1 MVCKWVADL
10 SPRILIS
17 SWYISACTAIT
28 RPKLQIPNLFMLQ
41 HNTKQHKDAVRLS
54 RWEADYRCV
63 KEAMITVHV
72 HLRGRA
78 FSSVAGAWHCQTSS
92 LGCLT
97 GARVWSFF
105 FVNFIRDIG
114 QDITPYDPTRCPLLT
129 GMTLAFCLRA
139 TVDKYLLLPCGLL
152 GQLSRGTE
160 PLIADDD
167 WINNWD
173 HLHPW
178 QYHREVIPW
187 GDVHSYGCWDQF
199 ELDKYIFKRG
209 FVIQPISEAGLLFLV
224 LIVLKTWTFGWPIH
238 VQNINLAFPPPPY
251 AKRSKINLCEPT
263 SRVLFITFE

>member
-1 MVCKWVADL
+1 M
-10 SPRILIS
+10 
-17 SWYISACTAIT
+17 CTSGEGRSLLLQELDT
-28 RPKLQIPNLFMLQ
+28 VRPAP
-41 HNTKQHKDAVRLS
+41 
-54 RWEADYRCV
+54 
-63 KEAMITVHV
+63 
-72 HLRGRA
+72 
-78 FSSVAGAWHCQTSS
+78 
-92 LGCLT
+92 LG
-97 GARVWSFF
+97 VWQVQGFGVF

-160 PLIADDD
+160 PLIADYH

-173 HLHPW
+173 HLHPR

-199 ELDKYIFKRG
+199 ELDKYIFKRW
-209 FVIQPISEAGLLFLV
+209 FVIQPISEAGFLFLV
-224 LIVLKTWTFGWPIH
+224 LIVLKTWTLGWPIH
-238 VQNINLAFPPPPY
+238 VQNNSLAFPPSLY

-263 SRVLFITFE
+263 SSFIHNIWITYFPEATRILTAHQWNYFNSTLLCFSMLYLLGC